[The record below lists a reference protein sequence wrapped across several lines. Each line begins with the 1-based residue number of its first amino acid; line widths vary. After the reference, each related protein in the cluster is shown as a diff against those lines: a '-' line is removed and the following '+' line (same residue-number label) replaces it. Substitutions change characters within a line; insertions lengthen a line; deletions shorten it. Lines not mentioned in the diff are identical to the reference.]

1 MNLTKIKETY
11 RKIVKFF
18 TNDIWEGDFSE
29 LGKIK
34 TRFVHFL
41 RIVILGT
48 KDFQQKGIPR
58 ESAAL
63 SFFGAL
69 AIVPIFAFIMFV
81 SKGFGFDDIITSS
94 LAKAF
99 PTSTPLVNQI
109 QDWASN
115 IISAISSGVFGIV
128 SICIFLWFILRLLMN
143 IEISFNKMWGYCK
156 TRSILKSFGGYLTIL
171 ILTPF
176 MLALF
181 LFGFGYCLQ
190 FIGAIEESVSNI
202 KVLSTNLFWL
212 VFYGIAVLILSLMYK
227 FIPMVKVQYN
237 AALKA
242 ALVAGIAFVGL
253 QFLYIKTQ
261 LFVMR
266 SSAIY
271 GAFAAIPL
279 FLMWMN
285 ISWQIV
291 LYGVMLSNG
300 IQEAKLL
307 EEKMSGKNL
316 Y

>member
-1 MNLTKIKETY
+1 MNLKTIENIYKKV
-11 RKIVKFF
+11 VKFF

-29 LGKIK
+29 LGRIK
-34 TRFVHFL
+34 NKFVHFIRVVL
-41 RIVILGT
+41 LGT

-81 SKGFGFDDIITSS
+81 SKGFGFDDIIIGS
-94 LAKAF
+94 LEQAF
-99 PTSTPLVNQI
+99 PTSTPLINQI
-109 QDWASN
+109 QNWASN
-115 IISAISSGVFGIV
+115 IITAISNGVFGWV

-156 TRSILKSFGGYLTIL
+156 TRNVIKSFSGYLTIL

-176 MLALF
+176 ILGLF

-190 FIGAIEESVSNI
+190 FIGAIEESVSEI
-202 KVLSTNLFWL
+202 KILTSNLFWF
-212 VFYGIAVLILSLMYK
+212 VFYGIAVVVLSLMYK
-227 FIPMVKVQYN
+227 FIPMVKVQYS

-242 ALVAGIAFVGL
+242 ALVAGIAFVVL

-261 LFVMR
+261 LLVMR
-266 SSAIY
+266 SSAVY

-300 IQEAKLL
+300 IQEANMV
-307 EEKMSGKNL
+307 EKEMNEKNL
-316 Y
+316 P